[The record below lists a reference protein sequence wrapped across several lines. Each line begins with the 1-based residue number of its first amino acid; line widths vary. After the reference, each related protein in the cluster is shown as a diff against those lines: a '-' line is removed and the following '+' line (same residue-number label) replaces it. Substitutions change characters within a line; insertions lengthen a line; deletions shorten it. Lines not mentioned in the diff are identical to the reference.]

1 VKIVEESL
9 HIPVE
14 DVVLEADVVIPDR
27 PRGAVLFAHG
37 SGSSR
42 HSPRNR
48 HVAAALSAAGLATVL
63 ADLLTP
69 AEEQRDAWTGEL
81 RFAIGLLATR
91 VAALSEWVTTYS
103 RTEGLGTGL
112 FGASTGAA
120 AALVAA
126 AERPGTVQAV
136 VSRGG
141 RPDLAGEYL
150 HQVYQ
155 PTLLMVG
162 GDDAG
167 VGGLNREALR
177 LLPGEARLE
186 IIPGASHLFEEP
198 GALERVA
205 ELARDWFLL
214 HLRPVAHAGQARWP
228 AG

>member
-1 VKIVEESL
+1 MKVVEESL

-27 PRGAVLFAHG
+27 PRGVVLFAHG

-48 HVAAALSAAGLATVL
+48 RVAAGLSDAGLATVL

-69 AEEQRDAWTGEL
+69 VEEQRDAWTGEL

-91 VAALSEWVTTYS
+91 VAALTDWLTMYS
-103 RTEGLGTGL
+103 RTEDLGIGC

-150 HQVYQ
+150 HRVYQ
-155 PTLLMVG
+155 PTLLIVG
-162 GDDAG
+162 GNDVG
-167 VGGLNREALR
+167 VIELNREALR
-177 LLPGEARLE
+177 QLPGEARLE
-186 IIPGASHLFEEP
+186 IVPGATHLFEEP
-198 GALERVA
+198 GALEQVT

-214 HLRPVAHAGQARWP
+214 HLRPVAHPAGQAQVP
-228 AG
+228 